1 MSDHSR
7 PPAPLPSDQPSLGQ
21 GKSVLRQAALEARG
35 KAHRALGTTAAAAFL
50 DHFLADIQPAPT
62 AIVAG
67 YFPIRSEADVVPLL
81 DKLSQLGHTCALPRV
96 LGAENPLTF
105 HQWEPGSPTAS
116 GPFGT
121 RVPLSDTPEVVPDIV
136 LVPLL
141 AFDLVGTRLGY
152 GGGFYDRTLSRLRK
166 DGACLAVGIAFSAQE
181 RDLLPRDPYDEALDW
196 VVTEVGCRRFERMP
210 E

>member
-1 MSDHSR
+1 MSDETR
-7 PPAPLPSDQPSLGQ
+7 PSAPLPSDQPSHGQ
-21 GKSVLRQAALEARG
+21 SKSVLRQAALEARG
-35 KAHRALGTTAAAAFL
+35 KAHRALGATASAAFL
-50 DHFLADIQPAPT
+50 DHFLADIQLSPA

-67 YFPIRSEADVVPLL
+67 YFPIRSEADVGPLL
-81 DKLSQLGHTCALPRV
+81 DKLSQLGHTCALPKV
-96 LGAENPLTF
+96 VGAEKPLTF

-121 RVPLSDTPEVVPDIV
+121 RVPMSDAPEVVPDIV

-152 GGGFYDRTLSRLRK
+152 GGGFYDRTLCRLRK
-166 DGACLAVGIAFSAQE
+166 RGSCLAVGIAFSAQE
-181 RDLLPRDPYDEALDW
+181 RDLLLRDPYDEALDW